1 MIKGT
6 HRHMVILKNTE
17 SPLFEEA
24 YFILRDRA
32 EPNDRPD
39 DMVAEANRIIAA
51 NVLPPAQKP
60 KREILWRILF
70 FLAGLLAGG
79 VGAALLSLVA

>member
-24 YFILRDRA
+24 YFILRDRT

-51 NVLPPAQKP
+51 NVLPSAKKP
-60 KREILWRILF
+60 KRENLLRACF
-70 FLAGLLAGG
+70 YLAGLLTGG
-79 VGAALLSLVA
+79 VGAALLWLVA

>member
-24 YFILRDRA
+24 YFILRDQENPTDCRG
-32 EPNDRPD
+32 
-39 DMVAEANRIIAA
+39 DMVAEANRIITA
-51 NVLPPAQKP
+51 NTLPPKRKP
-60 KREILWRILF
+60 RHEKLKYLLF
-70 FLAGLLAGG
+70 FLLGTLAGSG
-79 VGAALLSLVA
+79 ITAILFVIP

>member
-24 YFILRDRA
+24 YFILRDQADPSNCRS
-32 EPNDRPD
+32 

-51 NVLPPAQKP
+51 NTLPPTRRAKHEGL
-60 KREILWRILF
+60 RRALLF
-70 FLAGLLAGG
+70 VLGLLAGSG
-79 VGAALLSLVA
+79 VTAILFIIL

>member
-24 YFILRDRA
+24 YFILRDQANPTDCRG
-32 EPNDRPD
+32 

-51 NVLPPAQKP
+51 NTLPPTRKP
-60 KREILWRILF
+60 KHEKIKHLLF
-70 FLAGLLAGG
+70 FLLGALAGSG
-79 VGAALLSLVA
+79 VTAMLFIIL

>member
-24 YFILRDRA
+24 YFILRDQANPTDCRS
-32 EPNDRPD
+32 
-39 DMVAEANRIIAA
+39 DMVAEANRIITA
-51 NVLPPAQKP
+51 NTLSPTRKP
-60 KREILWRILF
+60 KHEKIKYRLCFLLGALVGSGVTAMLF
-70 FLAGLLAGG
+70 IIT
-79 VGAALLSLVA
+79 

>member
-24 YFILRDRA
+24 YFILRDQVEA
-32 EPNDRPD
+32 ISDNN
-39 DMVAEANRIIAA
+39 DMVAEANRIIAG
-51 NVLPPAQKP
+51 NTTPLVKP
-60 KREILWRILF
+60 SKREGLWRSLCFLVGLF
-70 FLAGLLAGG
+70 VGSGGATLL
-79 VGAALLSLVA
+79 LLLW

>member
-24 YFILRDRA
+24 YFILRDQENPTDCRS
-32 EPNDRPD
+32 
-39 DMVAEANRIIAA
+39 DMVAEANRIITA
-51 NVLPPAQKP
+51 NTLPSTQKP
-60 KREILWRILF
+60 KHEKIKHRLSFLLGALVGSGITAILF
-70 FLAGLLAGG
+70 
-79 VGAALLSLVA
+79 VIP

>member
-24 YFILRDRA
+24 YFILRDQA
-32 EPNDRPD
+32 EQNGCRD

-51 NVLPPAQKP
+51 NTLPPVR
-60 KREILWRILF
+60 KRRREGLWRTLFFFAGVLLGGGGTAILF
-70 FLAGLLAGG
+70 I
-79 VGAALLSLVA
+79 VI